1 MKKLTAGFCAI
12 ALAAV
17 PTAQA
22 MAAPSIGTSGPKDPV
37 VEEGTL
43 VLEDG
48 AKLVIKE
55 VTPDLYEDNQVAD
68 VVTNFNDEDKLT
80 SVQEV
85 SNSLQLQ
92 VSDVEADAPELAEG
106 ETIVVK
112 DQGRVEYENK
122 DVETSVKAFNEKFHT
137 FEIHVDKDGNK
148 TYVST
153 TKSLDEFVQELKEA
167 LANSDAEDETEAE
180 TEAGTEEAS
189 EGETEVESETETEA
203 DTEAES
209 VSEAESA
216 SEEVSENESESEV
229 ESESET
235 DAEAED
241 AEEPVLVVTNKGTE
255 IDLNDYKAMFAMA
268 DMLVDDSKELQIKET
283 GEFKLTMTIDA
294 LKDSNVE
301 DLVFVVTNPDDGTVS
316 YVEPDEFD
324 AETGTITGTFDHV
337 GPFTIGTKGEFEN
350 EPQVTNKDNVILPQQ
365 YEALTSFVDLAIED
379 VDAISYDMDGNVQV
393 KFTCELTV
401 GMDQEDIALMTI
413 DQETKEMKYLE
424 LDKFDEKTGEIV
436 VTFENLGPFVVM
448 TKVIP
453 DEDITVIDDEEEET
467 SEEATEETTEAATEE
482 ATEEATSEEATSAA
496 N

>member
-43 VLEDG
+43 DLKDG

-55 VTPDLYEDNQVAD
+55 VTPDLYKDNEVAD
-68 VVTNFNDEDKLT
+68 IVENFNDEEKLT
-80 SVQEV
+80 SVMEV
-85 SNSLQLQ
+85 NNSLQLKL
-92 VSDVEADAPELAEG
+92 SDAQADAPDLAEG

-122 DVETSVKAFNEKFHT
+122 DVETAVKAFNEKFST
-137 FEIHVDKDGNK
+137 FEIHISKDGEEK

-153 TKSLDEFVQELKEA
+153 AKSLADFVKDLKEA
-167 LANSDAEDETEAE
+167 LADAGVEAETEAESESEVETEAE
-180 TEAGTEEAS
+180 TE
-189 EGETEVESETETEA
+189 
-203 DTEAES
+203 
-209 VSEAESA
+209 
-216 SEEVSENESESEV
+216 
-229 ESESET
+229 T
-235 DAEAED
+235 DAED
-241 AEEPVLVVTNKGTE
+241 AEEETAVTNNGTE
-255 IDLNDYKAMFAMA
+255 INLNDYKAMFAMA
-268 DMLVDDSKELQIKET
+268 DMLVDDSKALQIKET

-294 LKDSNVE
+294 LKDMNAE
-301 DLVFVVTNPDDGTVS
+301 DLLFVTTNPDDGTVS
-316 YVEPDEFD
+316 FIEPDEFD
-324 AETGTITGTFDHV
+324 AETGTITGTFNHV
-337 GPFTIGTKGEFEN
+337 GPFTIATKGEFEVQ
-350 EPQVTNKDNVILPQQ
+350 PQVTNKDNVILPQQ

-379 VDAISYDMDGNVQV
+379 LDAISYDMDGHVQV

-401 GMDQEDIALMTI
+401 GMDEEDLALMTI

-424 LDKFDEKTGEIV
+424 LDKFDEKTGEIT

-453 DEDITVIDDEEEET
+453 DEDITVVDEEEET
-467 SEEATEETTEAATEE
+467 SEEATEAETSEAATEE
-482 ATEEATSEEATSAA
+482 ATEEETSTAA
-496 N
+496 KESM

>member
-43 VLEDG
+43 DLKDG

-55 VTPDLYEDNQVAD
+55 VTPDLYEDNEVAD
-68 VVTNFNDEDKLT
+68 VVENFNDEEKLT
-80 SVQEV
+80 SVMEV
-85 SNSLQLQ
+85 NNSLQLKL
-92 VSDVEADAPELAEG
+92 SDAQADAPELAEG

-122 DVETSVKAFNEKFHT
+122 DVETAVKAFNEKFST
-137 FEIHVDKDGNK
+137 FEIHISKDGEEK

-153 TKSLDEFVQELKEA
+153 AKSLADFVKDLKEA
-167 LANSDAEDETEAE
+167 LADAGVEAE
-180 TEAGTEEAS
+180 TEA
-189 EGETEVESETETEA
+189 
-203 DTEAES
+203 
-209 VSEAESA
+209 
-216 SEEVSENESESEV
+216 ESESEV
-229 ESESET
+229 ETETEAVSEAET
-235 DAEAED
+235 DAED
-241 AEEPVLVVTNKGTE
+241 AEEETAVTNNGTE
-255 IDLNDYKAMFAMA
+255 INLNDYKAMFAMA
-268 DMLVDDSKELQIKET
+268 DMLVDDSKALQIKET

-294 LKDSNVE
+294 LKDMNAE
-301 DLVFVVTNPDDGTVS
+301 DLLFVTTNPDDGTIS
-316 YVEPDEFD
+316 FIEPDQFD
-324 AETGTITGTFDHV
+324 AETGTITGTFNHV
-337 GPFTIGTKGEFEN
+337 GPFTIATKGEFEVQ
-350 EPQVTNKDNVILPQQ
+350 PQVTNKDNVILPQQ

-379 VDAISYDMDGNVQV
+379 LDAISYDMDGHVQV

-401 GMDQEDIALMTI
+401 GMDEEDLALMTI

-424 LDKFDEKTGEIV
+424 LDKFDEKTGEIT

-453 DEDITVIDDEEEET
+453 DEDITVVDEEEET
-467 SEEATEETTEAATEE
+467 SGEASEAETSEAATEE
-482 ATEEATSEEATSAA
+482 ATEEETSAA
-496 N
+496 AKESK

>member
-43 VLEDG
+43 DLKDG

-55 VTPDLYEDNQVAD
+55 VTPDLYEDNEVAD
-68 VVTNFNDEDKLT
+68 VVENFNDEEKLT
-80 SVQEV
+80 SVLEV
-85 SNSLQLQ
+85 NNSLQLKL
-92 VSDVEADAPELAEG
+92 SDVQAEAPELAEG

-122 DVETSVKAFNEKFHT
+122 DVETAVKAFNEKFGT
-137 FEIHVDKDGNK
+137 FEIHISKDGEEK

-153 TKSLDEFVQELKEA
+153 VKSLADFVKDLKEA
-167 LANSDAEDETEAE
+167 LADAGVEAE
-180 TEAGTEEAS
+180 TEAES
-189 EGETEVESETETEA
+189 ESETETEA
-203 DTEAES
+203 
-209 VSEAESA
+209 VSEAES
-216 SEEVSENESESEV
+216 
-229 ESESET
+229 ESET
-235 DAEAED
+235 EAVSEAETDAED
-241 AEEPVLVVTNKGTE
+241 AEEETAVTNNGTE
-255 IDLNDYKAMFAMA
+255 INLNDYKAMFAMA
-268 DMLVDDSKELQIKET
+268 DMLVDDSKALQIKET

-294 LKDSNVE
+294 LKDMNAE
-301 DLVFVVTNPDDGTVS
+301 DLLFVTTNPDDGTIS
-316 YVEPDEFD
+316 FIEPDEFD
-324 AETGTITGTFDHV
+324 AETGTITATFNHV
-337 GPFTIGTKGEFEN
+337 GPFTIATKGEFEVQ
-350 EPQVTNKDNVILPQQ
+350 PQVTNKDNVILPQQ

-379 VDAISYDMDGNVQV
+379 LDAISYDMDGNVQV

-401 GMDQEDIALMTI
+401 GMDEDDIVLMTI

-424 LDKFDEKTGEIV
+424 LDKFDEKTGEIT

-453 DEDITVIDDEEEET
+453 DEDITVVDEEEET
-467 SEEATEETTEAATEE
+467 SEAATEE
-482 ATEEATSEEATSAA
+482 ATEEETSAA
-496 N
+496 AKESK

>member
-43 VLEDG
+43 DLKDG

-55 VTPDLYEDNQVAD
+55 VTPDLYGDNEVAD
-68 VVTNFNDEDKLT
+68 VVENFNDEEKLT
-80 SVQEV
+80 SVLEV
-85 SNSLQLQ
+85 NNSVQLKISGVQ
-92 VSDVEADAPELAEG
+92 ADAPDLAEG

-122 DVETSVKAFNEKFHT
+122 DVETAVKAFNEKFST
-137 FEIHVDKDGNK
+137 FEIHISKDGEEK

-153 TKSLDEFVQELKEA
+153 AKSLADFVKDLKEA
-167 LANSDAEDETEAE
+167 LADAGVEAE
-180 TEAGTEEAS
+180 TEAES
-189 EGETEVESETETEA
+189 ESEVETETETEA
-203 DTEAES
+203 
-209 VSEAESA
+209 VSEAES
-216 SEEVSENESESEV
+216 EEV

-235 DAEAED
+235 DVED
-241 AEEPVLVVTNKGTE
+241 AEEETAVTNKGTE
-255 IDLNDYKAMFAMA
+255 ISLNDYKAMFAMA
-268 DMLVDDSKELQIKET
+268 DMLIDDSKALQIKET

-294 LKDSNVE
+294 LKDMNAE
-301 DLVFVVTNPDDGTVS
+301 DLLFVTTNPDDGTIS
-316 YVEPDEFD
+316 FIEPDEFD
-324 AETGTITGTFDHV
+324 AETGTITGTFNHV
-337 GPFTIGTKGEFEN
+337 GPFTIATKGEFEVQ
-350 EPQVTNKDNVILPQQ
+350 PQVTNKDNVILPQQ

-379 VDAISYDMDGNVQV
+379 LDAISYDMDGHVQV

-401 GMDQEDIALMTI
+401 GMDEEDLALMTI

-424 LDKFDEKTGEIV
+424 LDKFDEKTGEIT

-453 DEDITVIDDEEEET
+453 DEDITVVDEEEET
-467 SEEATEETTEAATEE
+467 SEEATEAETSEAATEE
-482 ATEEATSEEATSAA
+482 ATEEETSAA
-496 N
+496 AKESK

>member
-43 VLEDG
+43 DLKDG

-55 VTPDLYEDNQVAD
+55 VTPDLYGDNEVAD
-68 VVTNFNDEDKLT
+68 VVENFNDEEKLT
-80 SVQEV
+80 SVLEV
-85 SNSLQLQ
+85 NNSVQLKISGVQ
-92 VSDVEADAPELAEG
+92 ADAPDLAEG

-112 DQGRVEYENK
+112 DQGHVEYENK
-122 DVETSVKAFNEKFHT
+122 DVETAVKAFNEKFGT
-137 FEIHVDKDGNK
+137 FEIHISKDGEEK

-153 TKSLDEFVQELKEA
+153 AKSLADFVKDLKEA
-167 LANSDAEDETEAE
+167 LADA
-180 TEAGTEEAS
+180 G
-189 EGETEVESETETEA
+189 VESETEAESESEVETETETETEA
-203 DTEAES
+203 
-209 VSEAESA
+209 VSEAES
-216 SEEVSENESESEV
+216 EEA

-235 DAEAED
+235 DAED
-241 AEEPVLVVTNKGTE
+241 AEEETAVTNKGTE
-255 IDLNDYKAMFAMA
+255 ISLNDYKAMFAMA
-268 DMLVDDSKELQIKET
+268 DMLIDDSKALQIKET

-294 LKDSNVE
+294 LKDMNAE
-301 DLVFVVTNPDDGTVS
+301 DLLFVTTNPDDGTIS
-316 YVEPDEFD
+316 FIEPDEFD
-324 AETGTITGTFDHV
+324 AETGTITGTFNHV
-337 GPFTIGTKGEFEN
+337 GPFTIATKGEFEVQ
-350 EPQVTNKDNVILPQQ
+350 PQVTNKDNVILPQQ

-379 VDAISYDMDGNVQV
+379 LDAISYDMDGHVQV

-401 GMDQEDIALMTI
+401 GMDEEDLALMTI

-424 LDKFDEKTGEIV
+424 LDKFDEKTGEIT

-453 DEDITVIDDEEEET
+453 DEDITVVDEEEET
-467 SEEATEETTEAATEE
+467 SEEATEAETSEAATEE
-482 ATEEATSEEATSAA
+482 ATEEETSAA
-496 N
+496 AEESK

>member
-43 VLEDG
+43 DLKDG

-55 VTPDLYEDNQVAD
+55 VTPDLYGDNEVAD
-68 VVTNFNDEDKLT
+68 VVENFNDEEKLT
-80 SVQEV
+80 SVLEV
-85 SNSLQLQ
+85 NNSVQLKISGVQ
-92 VSDVEADAPELAEG
+92 ADAPDLAEG

-122 DVETSVKAFNEKFHT
+122 DVETAVKAFNEKFGT
-137 FEIHVDKDGNK
+137 FEIHISKDGEEK

-153 TKSLDEFVQELKEA
+153 AKSLADFVKDLKEA
-167 LANSDAEDETEAE
+167 LADA
-180 TEAGTEEAS
+180 G
-189 EGETEVESETETEA
+189 VESETEAESESEVETETETETEA
-203 DTEAES
+203 
-209 VSEAESA
+209 VSEAES
-216 SEEVSENESESEV
+216 EEA

-235 DAEAED
+235 DAED
-241 AEEPVLVVTNKGTE
+241 AEEETAVTNKGTE
-255 IDLNDYKAMFAMA
+255 ISLNDYKAMFAMA
-268 DMLVDDSKELQIKET
+268 DMLIDDSKALQIKET

-294 LKDSNVE
+294 LKDMNAE
-301 DLVFVVTNPDDGTVS
+301 DLLFVTTNPDDGTIS
-316 YVEPDEFD
+316 FIEPDEFD
-324 AETGTITGTFDHV
+324 AETGTITGTFNHV
-337 GPFTIGTKGEFEN
+337 GPFTIATKGEFEVQ
-350 EPQVTNKDNVILPQQ
+350 PQVTNKDNVILPQQ

-379 VDAISYDMDGNVQV
+379 LDAISYDMDGHVQV

-401 GMDQEDIALMTI
+401 GMDEEDIALMTI

-424 LDKFDEKTGEIV
+424 LDKFDEKTGEIT

-453 DEDITVIDDEEEET
+453 DEDITVVDEEEET
-467 SEEATEETTEAATEE
+467 SEEVTEAETSEAATEE
-482 ATEEATSEEATSAA
+482 ATEEETSAA
-496 N
+496 AEESK

>member
-43 VLEDG
+43 DLKDG

-55 VTPDLYEDNQVAD
+55 VTPDMYKDNEVAD
-68 VVTNFNDEDKLT
+68 VVENFNDEEKLT
-80 SVQEV
+80 SVMEV
-85 SNSLQLQ
+85 NNSLQLKL
-92 VSDVEADAPELAEG
+92 SDVQAEAPELAEG

-122 DVETSVKAFNEKFHT
+122 DVETAVKAFNEKFST
-137 FEIHVDKDGNK
+137 FEIHISKDGEEK

-153 TKSLDEFVQELKEA
+153 AKSLADFVKDLKEA
-167 LANSDAEDETEAE
+167 LADAGVEAE
-180 TEAGTEEAS
+180 TEA
-189 EGETEVESETETEA
+189 
-203 DTEAES
+203 
-209 VSEAESA
+209 
-216 SEEVSENESESEV
+216 ESESEV
-229 ESESET
+229 ETETEAVSEAET
-235 DAEAED
+235 DAED
-241 AEEPVLVVTNKGTE
+241 AEEETAVTNNGTE
-255 IDLNDYKAMFAMA
+255 INLNDYKAMFAMA
-268 DMLVDDSKELQIKET
+268 DMLVDDSKALQIKET

-294 LKDSNVE
+294 LKDMKAE
-301 DLVFVVTNPDDGTVS
+301 DLLFVTTNPDDGTIS
-316 YVEPDEFD
+316 FIEPDEFD
-324 AETGTITGTFDHV
+324 AETGTITGTFNHV
-337 GPFTIGTKGEFEN
+337 GPFTIATKGEFEVQ
-350 EPQVTNKDNVILPQQ
+350 PQVTNKDNVILPQQ

-379 VDAISYDMDGNVQV
+379 LDAISYDMDGHVQV

-401 GMDQEDIALMTI
+401 GMDEEELALMTI

-424 LDKFDEKTGEIV
+424 LDKFDEKTGEIT

-453 DEDITVIDDEEEET
+453 DEDITVVDEEEET
-467 SEEATEETTEAATEE
+467 SEEATEAETSEAATEE
-482 ATEEATSEEATSAA
+482 ATEEETSAA
-496 N
+496 AKESK

>member
-43 VLEDG
+43 DLKDG

-55 VTPDLYEDNQVAD
+55 VTPDLYEDNEVAD
-68 VVTNFNDEDKLT
+68 VVENFNDEEKLT
-80 SVQEV
+80 SVMEV
-85 SNSLQLQ
+85 NNSLQLKL
-92 VSDVEADAPELAEG
+92 SDAQADAPELAEG

-122 DVETSVKAFNEKFHT
+122 DVETAVKAFNEKFGT
-137 FEIHVDKDGNK
+137 FEIHISKDGEEK

-153 TKSLDEFVQELKEA
+153 AKSLADFVKDLKEA
-167 LANSDAEDETEAE
+167 LADAGVEAE
-180 TEAGTEEAS
+180 TEA
-189 EGETEVESETETEA
+189 
-203 DTEAES
+203 
-209 VSEAESA
+209 
-216 SEEVSENESESEV
+216 ESESEV
-229 ESESET
+229 ETETETETEAVSEAESESET
-235 DAEAED
+235 EAVSEAETDAED
-241 AEEPVLVVTNKGTE
+241 AEEETAVTNNGTE
-255 IDLNDYKAMFAMA
+255 INLNDYKAMFAMA
-268 DMLVDDSKELQIKET
+268 DMLVDDSKALQIKET

-294 LKDSNVE
+294 LKDMNAE
-301 DLVFVVTNPDDGTVS
+301 DLLFVTTNPDDGTIS
-316 YVEPDEFD
+316 FIEPDEFD
-324 AETGTITGTFDHV
+324 AETGTITGTFNHV
-337 GPFTIGTKGEFEN
+337 GPFTIATKGEFEVQ
-350 EPQVTNKDNVILPQQ
+350 PQVTNKDNVILPQQ

-379 VDAISYDMDGNVQV
+379 LDAISYDMDGHVQV

-401 GMDQEDIALMTI
+401 GMDEEDLALMTI

-424 LDKFDEKTGEIV
+424 LDKFDEKTGEIT

-453 DEDITVIDDEEEET
+453 DEDITVVDEEEET
-467 SEEATEETTEAATEE
+467 SEEATEEASEEASEE
-482 ATEEATSEEATSAA
+482 ATELASEEETSAA
-496 N
+496 AKESK

>member
-43 VLEDG
+43 DLKDG

-55 VTPDLYEDNQVAD
+55 VTPDLYEDNEVAD
-68 VVTNFNDEDKLT
+68 VVENFNDEEKLT
-80 SVQEV
+80 SVMEV
-85 SNSLQLQ
+85 NNSLQLKL
-92 VSDVEADAPELAEG
+92 SDAQADAPVLAEG

-122 DVETSVKAFNEKFHT
+122 DVETAVKAFNEKFGT
-137 FEIHVDKDGNK
+137 FEIHISKDGEEK

-153 TKSLDEFVQELKEA
+153 AKSLADFVKDLKEA
-167 LANSDAEDETEAE
+167 LADACVEAE
-180 TEAGTEEAS
+180 TEA
-189 EGETEVESETETEA
+189 
-203 DTEAES
+203 
-209 VSEAESA
+209 
-216 SEEVSENESESEV
+216 ESESEV
-229 ESESET
+229 ETETETETEAVSEAESESET
-235 DAEAED
+235 EAVSEAETDAED
-241 AEEPVLVVTNKGTE
+241 AEEETAVTNNGTE
-255 IDLNDYKAMFAMA
+255 INLNDYKAMFAMA
-268 DMLVDDSKELQIKET
+268 DMLVDDSKALQIKET

-294 LKDSNVE
+294 LKDMNAE
-301 DLVFVVTNPDDGTVS
+301 DLLFVTTNPDDGTIS
-316 YVEPDEFD
+316 FIEPDQFD
-324 AETGTITGTFDHV
+324 AETGTITGTFNHV
-337 GPFTIGTKGEFEN
+337 GPFTIATKGEFEVQ
-350 EPQVTNKDNVILPQQ
+350 PQVTNKDNVILPQQ

-379 VDAISYDMDGNVQV
+379 LDAISYDMDGHVQV

-401 GMDQEDIALMTI
+401 GMDEEDLALMTI

-424 LDKFDEKTGEIV
+424 LDKFDEKTGEIT

-453 DEDITVIDDEEEET
+453 DEDITVVDEEEET
-467 SEEATEETTEAATEE
+467 SEEATEEASEEASEE
-482 ATEEATSEEATSAA
+482 ATELASEEETSAA
-496 N
+496 AKESK

>member
-43 VLEDG
+43 DLKDG

-55 VTPDLYEDNQVAD
+55 VTPDLYKDNEVAD
-68 VVTNFNDEDKLT
+68 VVENFNDEEKLT
-80 SVQEV
+80 SVMEV
-85 SNSLQLQ
+85 NNSLQLKL
-92 VSDVEADAPELAEG
+92 SDAQADAPDLAEG

-122 DVETSVKAFNEKFHT
+122 DVETAVKAFNEKFST
-137 FEIHVDKDGNK
+137 FEIHISKDGEEK

-153 TKSLDEFVQELKEA
+153 AKSLADFVKDLKEA
-167 LANSDAEDETEAE
+167 LADAGVEAETEAESESEVETEAE
-180 TEAGTEEAS
+180 TE
-189 EGETEVESETETEA
+189 
-203 DTEAES
+203 
-209 VSEAESA
+209 
-216 SEEVSENESESEV
+216 
-229 ESESET
+229 T
-235 DAEAED
+235 DAED
-241 AEEPVLVVTNKGTE
+241 AEEETAVTNNGTE
-255 IDLNDYKAMFAMA
+255 INLNDYKAMFAMA
-268 DMLVDDSKELQIKET
+268 DMLVDDSKALQIKET

-294 LKDSNVE
+294 LKDMNAE
-301 DLVFVVTNPDDGTVS
+301 DLLFVTTNPDDGTIS
-316 YVEPDEFD
+316 FIEPDEFD
-324 AETGTITGTFDHV
+324 AETGTITGTFNHV
-337 GPFTIGTKGEFEN
+337 GPFTIATKGEFEVQ
-350 EPQVTNKDNVILPQQ
+350 PQVTNKDNVILPQQ

-379 VDAISYDMDGNVQV
+379 LDAISYDMDGHVQV

-401 GMDQEDIALMTI
+401 GMDEEDLALMTI

-424 LDKFDEKTGEIV
+424 LDKFDEKTGEIT

-453 DEDITVIDDEEEET
+453 DEDITVVDEEEET
-467 SEEATEETTEAATEE
+467 SEEATEAETSEAATEE
-482 ATEEATSEEATSAA
+482 ATEEETSAA
-496 N
+496 AKESM

>member
-43 VLEDG
+43 DLKDG

-55 VTPDLYEDNQVAD
+55 VTPDLYEDNEVAD
-68 VVTNFNDEDKLT
+68 VVKNFNDEEKLT
-80 SVQEV
+80 SVLEV
-85 SNSLQLQ
+85 NNSVQLKL
-92 VSDVEADAPELAEG
+92 SDVQAEAPELAEG

-122 DVETSVKAFNEKFHT
+122 DVETAVKAFNEKFST
-137 FEIHVDKDGNK
+137 FEIHISKDGEEK

-153 TKSLDEFVQELKEA
+153 AKSLADFVKDLKEA
-167 LANSDAEDETEAE
+167 LADAGVEAE
-180 TEAGTEEAS
+180 TEAES
-189 EGETEVESETETEA
+189 ESETETEA
-203 DTEAES
+203 
-209 VSEAESA
+209 VSEAES
-216 SEEVSENESESEV
+216 EEAK
-229 ESESET
+229 SESET
-235 DAEAED
+235 DAED
-241 AEEPVLVVTNKGTE
+241 AEEETAVTNKGTE
-255 IDLNDYKAMFAMA
+255 ISLNDYKAMFAMA
-268 DMLVDDSKELQIKET
+268 DMLVDDSKALQIKET

-294 LKDSNVE
+294 LKDMNAE
-301 DLVFVVTNPDDGTVS
+301 DLLFVTTNPDDGTIS
-316 YVEPDEFD
+316 FIEPDEFD
-324 AETGTITGTFDHV
+324 AETGTITGTFNHV
-337 GPFTIGTKGEFEN
+337 GPFTIATKGEFEVQ
-350 EPQVTNKDNVILPQQ
+350 PQVTNKDNVILPQQ

-379 VDAISYDMDGNVQV
+379 LDAISYDMDGHVQV

-401 GMDQEDIALMTI
+401 GMDEEDLALMTI

-424 LDKFDEKTGEIV
+424 LDKFDEKTGEIT

-453 DEDITVIDDEEEET
+453 DEDITVVDEEEET
-467 SEEATEETTEAATEE
+467 SEEATEAETSEAATEE
-482 ATEEATSEEATSAA
+482 ATEEETSAA
-496 N
+496 AKESK

>member
-43 VLEDG
+43 DLKDG

-55 VTPDLYEDNQVAD
+55 VTPDLYEDNEVAD
-68 VVTNFNDEDKLT
+68 VVENFNDEEKLT
-80 SVQEV
+80 SIMEV
-85 SNSLQLQ
+85 NNSLQLKL
-92 VSDVEADAPELAEG
+92 SDVQADAPDLAEG

-122 DVETSVKAFNEKFHT
+122 DVETAVRAFNEKFGT
-137 FEIHVDKDGNK
+137 FEIHISKDGEEK

-153 TKSLDEFVQELKEA
+153 AKSLADFVKDLKEA
-167 LANSDAEDETEAE
+167 LADAGVEAE
-180 TEAGTEEAS
+180 TEA
-189 EGETEVESETETEA
+189 
-203 DTEAES
+203 
-209 VSEAESA
+209 
-216 SEEVSENESESEV
+216 ESESEV
-229 ESESET
+229 ETETETEAVSEAETEIETEAVSESET
-235 DAEAED
+235 DAED
-241 AEEPVLVVTNKGTE
+241 AEEEAAVTNKGTE
-255 IDLNDYKAMFAMA
+255 ISLNDYKA
-268 DMLVDDSKELQIKET
+268 LQIKET

-294 LKDSNVE
+294 LKDMNAE
-301 DLVFVVTNPDDGTVS
+301 DLLFVTTNPDDGTIS
-316 YVEPDEFD
+316 FIEPDEFD
-324 AETGTITGTFDHV
+324 AETGTITGTFNHV
-337 GPFTIGTKGEFEN
+337 GPFTIATKGEFEVQ
-350 EPQVTNKDNVILPQQ
+350 PQVTNKDNVILPQQ

-379 VDAISYDMDGNVQV
+379 LDAISYDMDGHVQV

-401 GMDQEDIALMTI
+401 GMDEEDIALMTI

-424 LDKFDEKTGEIV
+424 LDKFDEKTGEIT

-453 DEDITVIDDEEEET
+453 DEDITVVDEEEET
-467 SEEATEETTEAATEE
+467 SEEATEAETSEAATEE
-482 ATEEATSEEATSAA
+482 ATEEETSAA
-496 N
+496 AKESK

>member
-43 VLEDG
+43 NLKDG

-55 VTPDLYEDNQVAD
+55 VTPDLYKDNEVAD
-68 VVTNFNDEDKLT
+68 VVENFNDEEKLT
-80 SVQEV
+80 SVMEV
-85 SNSLQLQ
+85 NNSLQLKL
-92 VSDVEADAPELAEG
+92 SDVQADAPDLAEG

-122 DVETSVKAFNEKFHT
+122 DVETAVKAFNEKFGT
-137 FEIHVDKDGNK
+137 FEIHISKDGEEK

-153 TKSLDEFVQELKEA
+153 AKSLADFVKDLKEA
-167 LANSDAEDETEAE
+167 LADAGVEAE
-180 TEAGTEEAS
+180 TEA
-189 EGETEVESETETEA
+189 
-203 DTEAES
+203 
-209 VSEAESA
+209 
-216 SEEVSENESESEV
+216 ESESEV
-229 ESESET
+229 ETETETEAVSEAESESET
-235 DAEAED
+235 EAVSEAESESETEAED
-241 AEEPVLVVTNKGTE
+241 AEEETAVTNNGTE
-255 IDLNDYKAMFAMA
+255 INLNDYKAMFAMA
-268 DMLVDDSKELQIKET
+268 DMLVDDSKALQIKET

-294 LKDSNVE
+294 LKDMNAE
-301 DLVFVVTNPDDGTVS
+301 DLLFVTTNPDDGTIS
-316 YVEPDEFD
+316 FIEPDEFD
-324 AETGTITGTFDHV
+324 AETGTITGTFNHV
-337 GPFTIGTKGEFEN
+337 GPFTIATKGEFEVQ
-350 EPQVTNKDNVILPQQ
+350 PQVTNKDNVILPQQ

-379 VDAISYDMDGNVQV
+379 LDAISYDMDGHVQV

-401 GMDQEDIALMTI
+401 GMDEEDLALMTI

-424 LDKFDEKTGEIV
+424 LDKFDEKNGEIT

-453 DEDITVIDDEEEET
+453 DEDITVVDEEEET
-467 SEEATEETTEAATEE
+467 SEEATEAETSEAATEE
-482 ATEEATSEEATSAA
+482 ATEEETSAA
-496 N
+496 AKESK

>member
-43 VLEDG
+43 DLKDG

-55 VTPDLYEDNQVAD
+55 VTPDLYKDNEVAD
-68 VVTNFNDEDKLT
+68 VVENFNDEEKLT
-80 SVQEV
+80 SVMEV
-85 SNSLQLQ
+85 NNSLQLKL
-92 VSDVEADAPELAEG
+92 SDAQADAPDLAEG

-122 DVETSVKAFNEKFHT
+122 DVETAVKAFNEKFST
-137 FEIHVDKDGNK
+137 FEIHISKDGEEK

-153 TKSLDEFVQELKEA
+153 AKSLADFVKDLKEA
-167 LANSDAEDETEAE
+167 LADAGVEAETEAESESEVETEAE
-180 TEAGTEEAS
+180 TE
-189 EGETEVESETETEA
+189 TEA
-203 DTEAES
+203 
-209 VSEAESA
+209 VSEAE
-216 SEEVSENESESEV
+216 
-229 ESESET
+229 T
-235 DAEAED
+235 DAED
-241 AEEPVLVVTNKGTE
+241 AEEETAVTNNGTE
-255 IDLNDYKAMFAMA
+255 INLNDYKAMFAMA
-268 DMLVDDSKELQIKET
+268 DMLVDDSKALQIKET

-294 LKDSNVE
+294 LKDMNAE
-301 DLVFVVTNPDDGTVS
+301 DLLFVTTNPDDGTVS
-316 YVEPDEFD
+316 FIEPDEFD
-324 AETGTITGTFDHV
+324 AETGTITGTFNHV
-337 GPFTIGTKGEFEN
+337 GPFTIATKGEFEVQ
-350 EPQVTNKDNVILPQQ
+350 PQVTNKDNVILPQQ

-379 VDAISYDMDGNVQV
+379 LDAISYDMDGHVQV

-401 GMDQEDIALMTI
+401 GMDEEDLALMTI

-424 LDKFDEKTGEIV
+424 LDKFDEKTGEIT

-453 DEDITVIDDEEEET
+453 DEDITVVDEEEET
-467 SEEATEETTEAATEE
+467 SEEATEAETSEAATEE
-482 ATEEATSEEATSAA
+482 ATEEETSAA
-496 N
+496 AKENTICNQIY